1 LVAFDD
7 EAGVSLQAPLDPF
20 RPKIGTS
27 TLDRSNFSLRNL
39 AAIATMRPQSQE
51 FDECRRCAEAY
62 MHFWD
67 RRRFL
72 QSSAALGGSLLT
84 SGMGRSAEAKALLD
98 DVPVVD
104 QVVIREITD
113 NQHNIFLKPFTAPG
127 LSVARTGFPE
137 APQGKTLESEWGLAL
152 HIEST
157 KGGETKRYLLDYGFT
172 SDVYLNNLELMKIDP
187 ATVDAMILSHGHF
200 DHWGG
205 LMGFLE
211 ARRSVMRKD
220 LRLYTGGEDD
230 FCHRFLLSAGGTYTE
245 YRTLD
250 RNKLRALNVDP
261 VLSEAAIVIEGHA
274 FTTGVVPRTSIEHVL
289 PNSFAAYGVKDEA
302 GCDASAI
309 HNHHFTAEE
318 LSGEPQPDQH
328 WSEHATC
335 FSVGNRGLVVISS
348 CGHAG
353 IVNTLKR
360 AQEVSGIEKIYALV
374 GGFHLAPAPDDYLQA
389 IMAELKKFDLD
400 HVMPM
405 HCSGQNF
412 VDLAAKEMPEKL
424 VLCGTGSSFIFTG

>member
-1 LVAFDD
+1 M
-7 EAGVSLQAPLDPF
+7 Q
-20 RPKIGTS
+20 
-27 TLDRSNFSLRNL
+27 TL
-39 AAIATMRPQSQE
+39 
-51 FDECRRCAEAY
+51 
-62 MHFWD
+62 D

-72 QSSAALGGSLLT
+72 RSSVALGGTLIAT
-84 SGMGRSAEAKALLD
+84 GIRQPARATALLES
-98 DVPVVD
+98 VPIVD

-113 NQHNIFLKPFTAPG
+113 NQHNIFLKPLTAPG
-127 LSVARTGFPE
+127 LTVARTGFPE

-157 KGGETKRYLLDYGFT
+157 KGGESKRYLLDYGFT

-205 LMGFLE
+205 LIGFLE
-211 ARRSVMRKD
+211 ARRTAMRKD

-230 FCHRFLLSAGGTYTE
+230 FCHRVNHSPDGSFSDFH
-245 YRTLD
+245 TLD
-250 RNKLRALNVDP
+250 RGKLKALDVEP
-261 VLSEAAIVIEGHA
+261 VLSEAPTVIEGHA
-274 FTTGVVPRTSIEHVL
+274 FTTGVVPRTSVERVL
-289 PNSFAAYGVKDEA
+289 PNTLVEYGVKNGV
-302 GCDASAI
+302 GCDAGAI
-309 HNHHFTAEE
+309 HNHHFTEAE
-318 LSGEPQPDQH
+318 LSGKPQPDQH

-335 FSVGNRGLVVISS
+335 FRVGDRGLVVISS

-360 AQEVSGIEKIYALV
+360 AQEVSGVEKIYALV
-374 GGFHLAPAPDDYLQA
+374 GGFHLAPAPDDYLRS
-389 IMAELKKFDLD
+389 IMAELKKFDLE

-424 VLCGTGSSFIFTG
+424 VLCGTGSSFTFTA